1 MQRYNIYAT
10 GGTVIHEDVAF
21 LYLYCLDLYV
31 VIKMIF
37 FIMIYHTLFF
47 FTDIETSTDSFH
59 FPMSPHVTITIITPL
74 FIEKNI
80 KYNTTKTNDI

>member
-1 MQRYNIYAT
+1 
-10 GGTVIHEDVAF
+10 
-21 LYLYCLDLYV
+21 
-31 VIKMIF
+31 MIF
-37 FIMIYHTLFF
+37 YIYDISYLIF

-80 KYNTTKTNDI
+80 KYNTTKQNK